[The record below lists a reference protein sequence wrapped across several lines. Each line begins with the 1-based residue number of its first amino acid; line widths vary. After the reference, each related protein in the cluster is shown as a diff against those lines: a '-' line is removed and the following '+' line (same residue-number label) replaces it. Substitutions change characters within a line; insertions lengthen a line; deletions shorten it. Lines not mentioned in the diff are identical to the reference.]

1 MALATARELKF
12 CFTESISVTFLKEWC
27 PHKQT
32 QVFQCL
38 VVHQCFVDHFF
49 VRRFRSI
56 ETHSLFPLFSIDS
69 RPNTSSVPKRTTKSR
84 FFNVVLLVN
93 DTNKGSNHSSQMSD
107 N

>member
-12 CFTESISVTFLKEWC
+12 CFTESISVTFLKAWC
-27 PHKQT
+27 THKQT

-49 VRRFRSI
+49 VRRFRSL

-69 RPNTSSVPKRTTKSR
+69 RPNTSSVPNVPPNPGFSMLCCSSMTQTKAPTTR
-84 FFNVVLLVN
+84 H
-93 DTNKGSNHSSQMSD
+93 G
-107 N
+107 